1 MGSAVE
7 VLRRRIVAVVNP
19 VSGRRGVRATLRSIA
34 ERLAASGASLEVL
47 FTRRPGE
54 ATELAARAADH
65 ADALLVVGGDGTL
78 CEAVNGLI
86 HRATPVAVLGVGT
99 ENLMAK
105 ELRMPRSPVA
115 LADLLLRGGAVQHDV
130 GVMNDRRF
138 LAVVGVGFDA
148 ECVERL
154 TQVRRGHI
162 THVDYAWPVF
172 RAFFAHRFPRVR
184 VDCDGERVFDGR
196 GLVLIG
202 VIPRY
207 SIGLRLLARA
217 KPDDGLLDVLVL
229 PCSTRTG
236 LALHAI
242 RAALGMHIAHPS
254 TVYRQ
259 AGRVLVTSTESVPVE
274 IDGDVGGRLPIECHV
289 LTRAAKF
296 ITPLRG
302 HP

>member
-19 VSGRRGVRATLRSIA
+19 VSGRRGVQATLRAI
-34 ERLAASGASLEVL
+34 EDRLVANGASLEVRV
-47 FTRRPGE
+47 TSRPGE
-54 ATELAARAADH
+54 ATDLAARAADR

-86 HRATPVAVLGVGT
+86 HRLVPVAVLGVGT

-105 ELRMPRSPVA
+105 ELRMPRSPDA
-115 LADLLLRGGAVQHDV
+115 LADLLLHGETVPHDV
-130 GVMNDRRF
+130 GVVNDRRF

-154 TQVRRGHI
+154 TRVRRGHI
-162 THVDYAWPVF
+162 THVDYAWPIF
-172 RAFFAHRFPRVR
+172 RAFFAHQFPRMC

-229 PCSTRTG
+229 PCATRTG
-236 LALHAI
+236 LILHAL
-242 RAALGMHIAHPS
+242 RAALQMHVDHPS

-259 AGRVLVTSTESVPVE
+259 AGRVIVTSPESVAVE
-274 IDGDVGGRLPIECHV
+274 IDGDMGGRLPIECHV
-289 LTRAAKF
+289 LTRAATF
-296 ITPLRG
+296 IRPAPIT
-302 HP
+302 